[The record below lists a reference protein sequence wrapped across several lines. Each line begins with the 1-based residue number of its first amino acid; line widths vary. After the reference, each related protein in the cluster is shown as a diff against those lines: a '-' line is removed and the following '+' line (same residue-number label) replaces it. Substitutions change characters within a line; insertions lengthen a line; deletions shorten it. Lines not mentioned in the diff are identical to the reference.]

1 MLLITSVVKF
11 VRIMEYVDSALDFSL
26 DFSESFRTQLIT
38 DEELD
43 DDNKELFELI
53 RYHQHVDYCLE
64 SVRIFPY
71 LDNNFSRESVLH
83 SFVTIFHEAFYHQD
97 QKLYSSQLL
106 S

>member
-1 MLLITSVVKF
+1 
-11 VRIMEYVDSALDFSL
+11 MEFVDSALHH
-26 DFSESFRTQLIT
+26 SESFRTQLIT

-53 RYHQHVDYCLE
+53 RYLQHVDYCLE

-83 SFVTIFHEAFYHQD
+83 SFVTIFHKVIYHQD